1 MKKVARYVVR
11 AIKLFD
17 EDVNSI
23 EALNVKKER
32 HLIVGESLI

>member
-17 EDVNSI
+17 EDVENK
-23 EALNVKKER
+23 EALNINKKR
-32 HLIVGESLI
+32 YLIVGESLI